1 MNGSS
6 KEYNWDHNKADN
18 SFEYLQKTLNLI
30 IEKKLNNKKNLID
43 VGCGNGYL
51 TKKIS
56 EKFENIIALDES
68 HSAIVQAKKN
78 YNGKINFIQSR
89 LSDFEYNNKID
100 CITAIEVIE
109 HTYSPDNFLKR
120 IFELSD
126 ESTKIIIST
135 PYHGFIKNLAL
146 VLTGKFDDHF
156 SPLWEHGHI
165 KFFTK
170 KTLTEICRRNNLK
183 IEKIYY
189 SGRFY
194 PISKSMIFV
203 LSKLSKNF

>member
-6 KEYNWDHNKADN
+6 KEYNWQHDKADN

-56 EKFENIIALDES
+56 EKFENVIALDES

-78 YNGKINFIQSR
+78 YNGKINFIQSS
-89 LSDFEYNNKID
+89 LSNFNYNNKID

-109 HTYSPDNFLKR
+109 HTYSPDNFLKK
-120 IFELSD
+120 IYELSN

-135 PYHGFIKNLAL
+135 PFHGFVKNLTLLLA
-146 VLTGKFDDHF
+146 GKFDDHF

-165 KFFTK
+165 KFFSK
-170 KTLTEICRRNNLK
+170 STLSKMLIRNNFK
-183 IEKIYY
+183 IIDILY
-189 SGRFY
+189 SGRVY

-203 LSKLSKNF
+203 VRKII